1 MLDETGMRALAPHE
15 SRDAFPTG
23 PGLMFDALRVPDEQP
38 ASAARRMLR
47 QQSMR
52 WFGLLAGVELLLLLL
67 SPWLAIHT
75 RFPADPEGV
84 ALAQAELPVRA
95 VLFASVVWLTMVAL
109 GLYQRHSRGARD
121 DAPGIAA
128 RVMLAMAVGG
138 VALMAL
144 YYVLPETQVGRGV
157 LLLSLL
163 YGTALLIVSRLVF
176 SRVVDD
182 AALKRRVL
190 ILGAGD
196 NAAQVLA
203 RLREVADL
211 TSVVVVGLVPMAGDR
226 SVVAP
231 ELVVR
236 PRGSL
241 LDYAFAEGVDEI
253 VVGPDDRRG
262 TLPMAELLACRLRGV
277 SVLELEAFCERELGK
292 VALELVRP
300 SCFVYSQRS
309 NASVL
314 RRVGKRLFDI
324 VGASVL
330 LLCLW
335 PLAALVALAIW
346 IESRGR
352 GPIFYVQERVGEND
366 QPFPLVKFRSM
377 RTDAEQDGV
386 ARWASA
392 DDDRVTR
399 TGRII
404 RKLRLD
410 EIPQLWNVLKGEMSI
425 VGPRPERPQF
435 VEQFKRRVRYYGLRH
450 CVRPGLTGWA
460 QLRFPYGASEEDA
473 VEKLRY
479 DLYYVKNHGFHF
491 DLMVL
496 LQTVEV
502 VLFRRGSR

>member
-1 MLDETGMRALAPHE
+1 MLDDVGNRALAARDPH
-15 SRDAFPTG
+15 DAIPYSVAAALEALKG
-23 PGLMFDALRVPDEQP
+23 PPEQTS
-38 ASAARRMLR
+38 SAARRMLR

-52 WFGLLAGVELLLLLL
+52 WFAVLAVVELVLLALA
-67 SPWLAIHT
+67 PWLAIHT
-75 RFPADPEGV
+75 RFHADPVGLE
-84 ALAQAELPVRA
+84 QARLVLPLRA
-95 VLFASVVWLTMVAL
+95 VVFGSVTGLTLAAL

-121 DAPGIAA
+121 DATGIAA
-128 RVMLAMAVGG
+128 RVMLAMVVGG

-157 LLLSLL
+157 LALSLC
-163 YGTALLIVSRLVF
+163 YGTALLIVTRLGF
-176 SRVVDD
+176 ARLVDD

-190 ILGAGD
+190 LLGAGD
-196 NAAQVLA
+196 NAALVLE
-203 RLREVADL
+203 RLREAADL
-211 TSVVVVGLVPMAGDR
+211 CSVVVVGLVPMAGDR

-236 PRGSL
+236 PAGSL
-241 LDYAFAEGVDEI
+241 LDHAFAEGVDEI

-262 TLPMAELLACRLRGV
+262 TLPMADLLACRLRGINV
-277 SVLELEAFCERELGK
+277 IELETFCERELGK
-292 VALELVRP
+292 VSLELLRP
-300 SCFVYSQRS
+300 SCFIYSQRAT
-309 NASVL
+309 ASVL
-314 RRVGKRLFDI
+314 RRVVKRTFD
-324 VGASVL
+324 VAGALGLVA
-330 LLCLW
+330 CLW
-335 PLAALVALAIW
+335 PFALLVAVAIW

-352 GPIFYVQERVGEND
+352 GPILYVQERVGENGRT
-366 QPFPLVKFRSM
+366 FRLVKFRSM
-377 RTDAEQDGV
+377 RTDAEQDGR

-399 TGRII
+399 VGRVI

-410 EIPQLWNVLKGEMSI
+410 ELPQLWNVLRGEMSI

-435 VEQFKRRVRYYGLRH
+435 VEQFKQRVRYYGLRH

-460 QLRFPYGASEEDA
+460 QLRFPYGASEADA

-491 DLMVL
+491 DLMIL
-496 LQTVEV
+496 LETVEV

>member
-1 MLDETGMRALAPHE
+1 MLDDLESRALAA
-15 SRDAFPTG
+15 RDAHDTVPWSVAA
-23 PGLMFDALRVPDEQP
+23 ALESLKVQEEKPV
-38 ASAARRMLR
+38 SVARRLLR

-52 WFGLLAGVELLLLLL
+52 WFAVLAVVELLVLALA
-67 SPWLAIHT
+67 PWLAIHT
-75 RFPADPEGV
+75 RFQADPQ
-84 ALAQAELPVRA
+84 ALELARLELPLRA
-95 VLFASVVWLTMVAL
+95 IVFGSVTWLTMAAL

-121 DAPGIAA
+121 DATGVAA

-138 VALMAL
+138 VALMVL

-157 LLLSLL
+157 LALSLC
-163 YGTALLIVSRLVF
+163 YGTALLIVTRLGFSRL
-176 SRVVDD
+176 VDD

-190 ILGAGD
+190 MLGAGD
-196 NAAQVLA
+196 NAALVLE
-203 RLREVADL
+203 RLREAADL
-211 TSVVVVGLVPMAGDR
+211 CSVVVVGLVPMPGDR

-236 PRGSL
+236 PNASL
-241 LDYAFAEGVDEI
+241 LDHAFSEGVDEI

-262 TLPMAELLACRLRGV
+262 NLPMADLLACRLRGV
-277 SVLELEAFCERELGK
+277 NVLELEDFCERELGK
-292 VALELVRP
+292 VSLELLRP
-300 SCFVYSQRS
+300 SCFIYSPRA

-314 RRVGKRLFDI
+314 RRVGKRAFDI
-324 VGASVL
+324 AGALGL

-335 PLAALVALAIW
+335 PFMVLVALAIW
-346 IESRGR
+346 IEARGR
-352 GPIFYVQERVGEND
+352 GPILYVQERVGENGR
-366 QPFPLVKFRSM
+366 PFPLVKFRSM
-377 RTDAEQDGV
+377 RTDAEQDGR

-392 DDDRVTR
+392 NDDRVTKV
-399 TGRII
+399 GGVI

-410 EIPQLWNVLKGEMSI
+410 ELPQLWNVLKGEMSI

-435 VEQFKRRVRYYGLRH
+435 VDQFKQRVRYYGLRH

-460 QLRFPYGASEEDA
+460 QLRFPYGASEADA

-491 DLMVL
+491 DLMIL
-496 LQTVEV
+496 LETVEV

>member
-1 MLDETGMRALAPHE
+1 MLDDTDARGLATRDP
-15 SRDAFPTG
+15 RDAFPLG
-23 PGLMFDALRVPDEQP
+23 FGAAFDALRVPDEQP
-38 ASAARRMLR
+38 ASAAKRLLR

-52 WFGLLAGVELLLLLL
+52 WFAVLAVVELFLLAI
-67 SPWLAIHT
+67 SPWLAVNT
-75 RFPADPEGV
+75 RFPLDRDTL
-84 ALAQAELPVRA
+84 ALAYETLPLRA
-95 VLFASVVWLTMVAL
+95 VLFASVVWLTMAAL
-109 GLYQRHSRGARD
+109 GLYQRHSRGVRD
-121 DAPGIAA
+121 DATAIAA
-128 RVMLAMAVGG
+128 RVVLAMVVGG

-144 YYVLPETQVGRGV
+144 YYVLPGAQVGRGV
-157 LLLSLL
+157 LALSLL
-163 YGTALLIVSRLVF
+163 YATSLLIVSRMVF

-190 ILGAGD
+190 ILGAGE
-196 NAAQVLA
+196 NASLVLD

-211 TSVVVVGLVPMAGDR
+211 TSVMVVGLVPMPGDR
-226 SVVAP
+226 GVVAP

-241 LDYAFAEGVDEI
+241 LDHAFSEGVDEF

-262 TLPMAELLACRLRGV
+262 TLPMAELLACRLRGIG
-277 SVLELEAFCERELGK
+277 VLELESFCERELGK
-292 VALELVRP
+292 VSLELIRP

-309 NASVL
+309 NGSVL
-314 RRVGKRLFDI
+314 RRVGKRAFD
-324 VGASVL
+324 VAAALGL

-335 PLAALVALAIW
+335 PLAALTALAIW

-366 QPFPLVKFRSM
+366 RVFRLVKFRSM

-386 ARWASA
+386 ARFASA

-410 EIPQLWNVLKGEMSI
+410 EIPQLWNVLQGEMSV

-435 VEQFKRRVRYYGLRH
+435 VEQFKRKVRYYGLRH